1 MKYKNDLHRTGCSL
15 FCGAA
20 GRDNQAVLRRVLL
33 GFARWNKSVGYCQ
46 GLNVLAALVL
56 QVTDRAEASAVKV
69 MIYLVE
75 GVLPE
80 GYFADNLRGL
90 SVDMAVFRDLLRM
103 RLPKLSRH
111 LEVLQ
116 CDTKDKTAGSN
127 YEPPLTNVFTM
138 QWFLTLFCHCL
149 PQDTVFR
156 VWDLIFLEGDE
167 VLLRTALA
175 IWEGISDRIMSV
187 TSADE
192 FYSIMGVLTREM
204 LEFTDTN
211 NLIKMIVNMGPLNG
225 VTELREKHRY
235 NITPWARRLSDDDD
249 TDTDDDEKLAV
260 AAAMFDVPQ
269 RDKKDRRSLTSGTIQ
284 TINSTGDKDKLAL
297 DISTLKQQYVKL
309 RERQRQAHI
318 ILSAACARQTI
329 VSSSASQAMNHL
341 LVGKSA
347 LVSAKTRKL
356 GAALGTMPPKTRIAL
371 NYSPRNQIRRDKQD
385 VTLHWKDTKKSKE
398 TKNEPAVTDEGDSEP
413 IKSLEDI
420 SISLNSSTLSLSRR
434 GSADSDSD
442 STSTELCDEPDR
454 FSDSEELTSTSDY
467 YVMAT
472 DDEKSSHQ
480 SNSPILSGNI
490 STRSLR
496 KSANELSLSK
506 KDDDEGIIEAG
517 TSESIAEI
525 TDQIRRLSADED
537 SNLLK
542 AYSASKASENFIDI
556 DPMNNSETFIKK
568 NFLREVGDSE
578 ENLEKQRLG
587 DKHFVDSDN
596 ALEVNFNENTD
607 NQLALFSDSY
617 IVSSTEEEIPFSPN
631 EKYYKSIPTNV
642 IDDEKN
648 TNTLGNCTKINDDIE
663 FKYSSSQSLD
673 IPSGIET
680 KSHTKVPISVRSNT
694 LDSTIAYSYVSQ
706 SDNTKLNNIET
717 IFNSKSYVIGH
728 IPISPITIDKKISEL
743 SDKKVPFDQLTPL
756 NTKSEN
762 LNTETKIMTY
772 KSNVPELLLDYNSRN
787 LTNVHPRKTIPSP
800 KTPEST
806 LSASS
811 GETMG
816 PDSKVSS
823 ISTTPHTPLTS
834 ELCKLPADNSA
845 CSSVSS
851 ESKTLTLMS
860 VDSNDFGQLR
870 SKLDSRSDVTKRSF
884 DKSTPSTPISTD
896 SLKNKS
902 ELMSPL
908 KLMISSSSDSY
919 NTSPGIIKNSET
931 SFSSGLQSPIS
942 ANSIKYTANYIG
954 HDNISES
961 PVSASL
967 ATSPFYPI
975 SNPNQKSPS
984 PNRTLT
990 KPTSTMDYDNNTL
1003 EKITLST
1010 EPTNIITYPFVEM
1023 PKVFKAPSV
1032 DIIKIKKSNDDYDS
1046 ARPFETE
1053 LAETLSS
1060 TRLKSDKDLAS
1071 GIDGEQLPSKIDKII
1086 FNSDIQERLSET
1098 GDTVSPLPRGKYDNR
1113 LPTNLSVCKIVDT
1126 NDDNYS
1132 FAKIRDST
1140 KLFER
1145 SCSSL
1150 DKHFSEMKLS
1160 TSSEDFLSSKKR
1172 SSDILPD
1179 LRHLEANS
1187 IESTTKVQ
1195 IADTIMIR
1203 KTGYDWED
1211 LKNLEARRQD
1221 NFSDSASE
1229 FSKYRLDIP
1238 SISVSADGRKSYIV
1252 EPKIQ
1257 IDANSDSILKNYTQK
1272 KNNGELDD
1280 DNESKVGVWTKVKP
1294 RKIGENGRRSSS
1306 DRALKIIQENS
1317 VILHKILTCQA
1328 KKCLPDLEEMSKEI
1342 TISPINEEISKIFS
1356 PILEKMGLNE
1366 HEINEELARINLK
1379 DFDQMTITSGSE
1391 FDAKINDE
1399 LSKLSLIDESE
1410 GIRHQLDVD
1419 EMIED
1424 DYLNTREALID
1435 KQINE
1440 ELSKLLANYEHKT
1453 SPISQQS
1460 TRDQGSLSQNPSE
1473 IEALDLSSISTNVF
1487 SYQSS
1492 NDSIETKS
1500 DLGSIHD
1507 PVIVQTENFPQ
1518 YTETG
1523 NVTQN
1528 FDVNSIKYEL
1538 ENLSPKSDIDI
1549 YRELE
1554 KLDKISTARVFPSFT
1569 TSSDA
1574 VQTLI
1579 SSNVYTTKSPTSF
1592 SHVQQS
1598 TIEYS
1603 TEPEKS
1609 FQISP
1614 LKSPHH
1620 VAYKPYDFQVSTTS
1634 PKISSSSSNLFS
1646 RSYQV
1651 SSLQDEIEF
1660 NERTN
1665 VGVSTSRNYEHEV
1678 KRKILTKE
1686 NLEFRIKYDDKNL
1699 SDQQIQNDSF
1709 PIESYQSELSN
1720 LNRGASYYA
1729 NESPTTLK
1737 RLTNDNDEESFNST
1751 VSSLNYP
1758 SSRSIDLYTRK
1769 FVSKSPVADDYV
1781 YSKSLSSNDYEKKN
1795 YQLTNDQVESS
1806 YIAPLRREIHSHSPN
1821 YEFVGREFTASTKN
1835 SYTSAKL
1842 SPNLEFAGAA
1852 ESIPSVTSSEF
1863 VNDPDLQKYPEV
1875 LDSIAYRK
1883 ASMTLGPLD
1892 TGNKLYTGTFNE
1904 TPSPKSQ
1911 FYPFPVKTTLRRPK
1925 ELGLKLGL
1933 YSPSNA
1939 GSIDQS
1945 KKS

>member
-1 MKYKNDLHRTGCSL
+1 
-15 FCGAA
+15 
-20 GRDNQAVLRRVLL
+20 
-33 GFARWNKSVGYCQ
+33 
-46 GLNVLAALVL
+46 
-56 QVTDRAEASAVKV
+56 
-69 MIYLVE
+69 
-75 GVLPE
+75 
-80 GYFADNLRGL
+80 
-90 SVDMAVFRDLLRM
+90 
-103 RLPKLSRH
+103 
-111 LEVLQ
+111 
-116 CDTKDKTAGSN
+116 
-127 YEPPLTNVFTM
+127 
-138 QWFLTLFCHCL
+138 
-149 PQDTVFR
+149 
-156 VWDLIFLEGDE
+156 
-167 VLLRTALA
+167 
-175 IWEGISDRIMSV
+175 
-187 TSADE
+187 
-192 FYSIMGVLTREM
+192 
-204 LEFTDTN
+204 
-211 NLIKMIVNMGPLNG
+211 MIVSMGPLNG
-225 VTELREKHRY
+225 VTDLREKHRY

-260 AAAMFDVPQ
+260 AAAMFDVPH
-269 RDKKDRRSLTSGTIQ
+269 RDKKAGTLQ
-284 TINSTGDKDKLAL
+284 AINSTGDKDKLAL

-356 GAALGTMPPKTRIAL
+356 GPAPGTMPPKTRIAL

-398 TKNEPAVTDEGDSEP
+398 TKNEPAVTDEGDSEL
-413 IKSLEDI
+413 IKSFEDI
-420 SISLNSSTLSLSRR
+420 SISINSSTLSLSRR

-454 FSDSEELTSTSDY
+454 FSDSEEQTSTSDY

-490 STRSLR
+490 SARSLR

-506 KDDDEGIIEAG
+506 NDDDEDILEAG

-525 TDQIRRLSADED
+525 TDQIRRLSAEED

-542 AYSASKASENFIDI
+542 AYSASEASENFIDI
-556 DPMNNSETFIKK
+556 ESMNNSGTFIKR
-568 NFLREVGDSE
+568 NFVREIGDNE
-578 ENLEKQRLG
+578 ENLEKLRLDG
-587 DKHFVDSDN
+587 KHFIDSDN
-596 ALEVNFNENTD
+596 ALEMNFNENTGD
-607 NQLALFSDSY
+607 KLPLFSDNY
-617 IVSSTEEEIPFSPN
+617 IAKSTKEEILSSPN
-631 EKYYKSIPTNV
+631 ENYYKSIPRNL

-648 TNTLGNCTKINDDIE
+648 AVILENCTKINDDVE
-663 FKYSSSQSLD
+663 FKYSSSHSLD
-673 IPSGIET
+673 IPSDIET
-680 KSHTKVPISVRSNT
+680 KSQTKVPISVRSNT
-694 LDSTIAYSYVSQ
+694 LDSTIAYSNVSQ
-706 SDNTKLNNIET
+706 NENSKLNNIET

-728 IPISPITIDKKISEL
+728 IPISPITIDRKISVL
-743 SDKKVPFDQLTPL
+743 SDTKVPFVELTPL
-756 NTKSEN
+756 NTKSDG
-762 LNTETKIMTY
+762 LNTETKIITY
-772 KSNVPELLLDYNSRN
+772 KPNVPELSLNYNSRN
-787 LTNVHPRKTIPSP
+787 LMNVQQGTTIPSP
-800 KTPEST
+800 KTPESA

-860 VDSNDFGQLR
+860 VDSNDFGPLR
-870 SKLDSRSDVTKRSF
+870 SKLDSRSDVTKQSF

-919 NTSPGIIKNSET
+919 NTTSPGRIKNSET

-954 HDNISES
+954 HDNISHS
-961 PVSASL
+961 PANASS

-975 SNPNQKSPS
+975 ANPNQKSPS

-990 KPTSTMDYDNNTL
+990 KPKSIMDYDNSTL
-1003 EKITLST
+1003 EKNILST
-1010 EPTNIITYPFVEM
+1010 EPTSISTFPFVEM

-1032 DIIKIKKSNDDYDS
+1032 DIIKIKKNNDDYDS

-1071 GIDGEQLPSKIDKII
+1071 GIDGEKLPSKVDEIF
-1086 FNSDIQERLSET
+1086 FNSDIHERLSET

-1113 LPTNLSVCKIVDT
+1113 LPTNSNVCEIIET

-1132 FAKIRDST
+1132 FAKIRDPT

-1172 SSDILPD
+1172 SSDILAD

-1187 IESTTKVQ
+1187 IEATTKVQ
-1195 IADTIMIR
+1195 IADTIMTR

-1391 FDAKINDE
+1391 FDAKMHDE
-1399 LSKLSLIDESE
+1399 LSKLSLIDETE
-1410 GIRHQLDVD
+1410 GITHQMDVD

-1460 TRDQGSLSQNPSE
+1460 LRDQGSLSQNPSE
-1473 IEALDLSSISTNVF
+1473 IEALDRSSISTNVF

-1574 VQTLI
+1574 AQTLI

-1598 TIEYS
+1598 TLEYS

-1620 VAYKPYDFQVSTTS
+1620 VAYKPYDFQTSTIS
-1634 PKISSSSSNLFS
+1634 PKSSSSSNLFS
-1646 RSYQV
+1646 RSYQA
-1651 SSLQDEIEF
+1651 SSWQDETEYK
-1660 NERTN
+1660 ERS
-1665 VGVSTSRNYEHEV
+1665 GISTSKNYEHEM

-1686 NLEFRIKYDDKNL
+1686 NLEFRVKYDDKSL
-1699 SDQQIQNDSF
+1699 SDQQIQNDNFS
-1709 PIESYQSELSN
+1709 IESYQSELSN
-1720 LNRGASYYA
+1720 LNRRASYYA
-1729 NESPTTLK
+1729 NESPTALK
-1737 RLTNDNDEESFNST
+1737 RSTNDNETESFNST

-1758 SSRSIDLYTRK
+1758 SNRSTDLYTRK
-1769 FVSKSPVADDYV
+1769 FVAKSPVPDDYV
-1781 YSKSLSSNDYEKKN
+1781 YSKALLSSDYGKKN
-1795 YQLTNDQVESS
+1795 YQLTNDQVEPS
-1806 YIAPLRREIHSHSPN
+1806 YIAPLQRREIHPHSPN
-1821 YEFVGREFTASTKN
+1821 YEFVGREFTAGTKN
-1835 SYTSAKL
+1835 SYLCAKL
-1842 SPNLEFAGAA
+1842 SPNSEFASAA
-1852 ESIPSVTSSEF
+1852 ESNPSELVK
-1863 VNDPDLQKYPEV
+1863 DPDLRKYSEV
-1875 LDSIAYRK
+1875 LDSIDYRQ

-1892 TGNKLYTGTFNE
+1892 T
-1904 TPSPKSQ
+1904 
-1911 FYPFPVKTTLRRPK
+1911 
-1925 ELGLKLGL
+1925 
-1933 YSPSNA
+1933 
-1939 GSIDQS
+1939 DQ
-1945 KKS
+1945 KNWVLN